1 MNQTGMS
8 LTGDKKVKLYTT
20 IFCLLFAGITNAANV
35 NVPNTFTSG
44 APARAAEVNENFSAL
59 DSAVNDNSAR
69 LDVMEAGTGSTYP
82 PLVEL
87 NVSGVNAGPGDM
99 VDVGGETAE
108 IFEYIFRRFDTDEEF
123 VLEYPQLASDTV
135 SINVQ
140 LVRNPPLSQ
149 GGSPGQ
155 ANTYR
160 FSMGGFD
167 SRLSQAYGVN
177 QYSFPSGGI
186 QGGIEL
192 SQNRTFS
199 DSIQVLIGEETMLSL
214 SYRDSSPLPASS
226 TKTDLQAYMDRR
238 LTYLKYLKVR
248 PKN

>member
-1 MNQTGMS
+1 MKM
-8 LTGDKKVKLYTT
+8 KLYVTV
-20 IFCLLFAGITNAANV
+20 FFLLVAGTASAADV

-44 APARAAEVNENFSAL
+44 APARASEVNENFSSL
-59 DSAVNDNSAR
+59 ESAVNDNAGR
-69 LDVMEAGTGSTYP
+69 LDAMEAGTGSTFP

-87 NVSGVNAGPGDM
+87 NVPGVNVGPGDM

-135 SINVQ
+135 LIRVQ

-149 GGSPGQ
+149 VGSPGE

-167 SRLSQAYGVN
+167 SRLSQAYSV
-177 QYSFPSGGI
+177 I
-186 QGGIEL
+186 QQIVGTGLLI
-192 SQNRTFS
+192 QDRTFF
-199 DSIQVLIGEETMLSL
+199 DSISVLIGEETMLVL
-214 SYRDSSPLPASS
+214 SYHDTNPLPASS
-226 TKTDLQAYMDRR
+226 TKSDLQAYMDRR
-238 LTYLKYLKVR
+238 LTYLKYMKVR